1 MFADYLQRRRE
12 GALPTGVTP
21 IVFSNALTLATA
33 QAVPTAAV
41 SGGSLFSFQTS
52 IQTYG
57 GSDIDLWAPGGDIV
71 VGLTTPATGT
81 VGVLT
86 NAGGAIR
93 SVLGGDFNVNQGRV
107 ITAQVGDILLYA
119 TAGSIDAGRGAQTSL
134 TTPAP
139 LRIPILDADNNQIG
153 VQITTPASA
162 VGSGIRTLTSDPDGL
177 GPSLTPRA
185 GNIFLFAPAGA
196 IDAGE
201 AGIRSSG
208 NIVINAQT
216 VLNASSISASGSS
229 AGVPVAATGSLASAL
244 SSAGTTNNSK
254 SAEEAAA
261 AATSA
266 ARAAAAAE
274 GLQKPSILTV
284 EVLGFGD
291 KNCKEQQKDCFV
303 K

>member
-1 MFADYLQRRRE
+1 M
-12 GALPTGVTP
+12 PTGVTP
-21 IVFSNALTLATA
+21 IVFSNALAAATA
-33 QAVPTAAV
+33 PVVAPAAV
-41 SGGSLFSFQTS
+41 SGGSLYSYQTS

-57 GSDIDLWAPGGDIV
+57 GSGIDLWAPGGDIV
-71 VGLTTPATGT
+71 VGLTTPGAAT
-81 VGVLT
+81 VGLLT

-93 SVLGGDFNVNQGRV
+93 SVLSGDFSINQGRV
-107 ITAQVGDILLYA
+107 ITAQGGDILLYSSQ
-119 TAGSIDAGRGAQTSL
+119 GSIDAGRGAQTSL

-139 LRIPILDADNNQIG
+139 VRLPILDADGNQIG
-153 VQITTPASA
+153 VQVITPASA

-177 GPSLTPRA
+177 GPLLTPKA
-185 GNIFLFAPAGA
+185 GDIYLYAPAGA

-216 VLNASSISASGSS
+216 VLNGSSISASGSS
-229 AGVPVAATGSLASAL
+229 SGVPVPPAGSLAAAL
-244 SSAGTTNNSK
+244 SSAGATNNTK

-261 AATSA
+261 AATNA
-266 ARAAAAAE
+266 ARAAAAAD
-274 GLQKPSILTV
+274 GLQKPTILTV